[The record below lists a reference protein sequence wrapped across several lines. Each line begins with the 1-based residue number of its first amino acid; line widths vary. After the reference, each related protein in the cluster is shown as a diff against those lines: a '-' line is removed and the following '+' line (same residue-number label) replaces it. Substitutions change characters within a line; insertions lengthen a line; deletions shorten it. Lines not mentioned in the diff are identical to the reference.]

1 MGRVTPGC
9 LRTSRL
15 TRGMKTEDISSN
27 GGDEYLSM
35 KYTQEPSSKKTHGID
50 PSVIV
55 SSIILDISFFVSI
68 PNSDKD
74 VYFYAALI
82 IMIGIEAVM
91 AWRSSNPGRRWPMSL
106 YIAYIFVYLL
116 VLRCYHPN
124 KDLKKTRGY
133 WIIGI
138 VMFLITL
145 VLMVYISHSEAG
157 KKGDETAEQGCMER
171 VKRRLLGGES
181 RKAKEIGV
189 KLLIY
194 PLMLPFLG
202 ILMAFPD
209 VQETISGAI
218 APTFIAFNV
227 ITYASDLWKSFT
239 EYIQQ
244 QAPEPSD
251 DELSSAAAKSDMTA
265 GVVNHD
271 KTNLHIQIE
280 TCTSVKVMDADQQ
293 AGA

>member
-1 MGRVTPGC
+1 M
-9 LRTSRL
+9 
-15 TRGMKTEDISSN
+15 IS
-27 GGDEYLSM
+27 
-35 KYTQEPSSKKTHGID
+35 
-50 PSVIV
+50 IV
-55 SSIILDISFFVSI
+55 MSFF
-68 PNSDKD
+68 
-74 VYFYAALI
+74 
-82 IMIGIEAVM
+82 
-91 AWRSSNPGRRWPMSL
+91 
-106 YIAYIFVYLL
+106 
-116 VLRCYHPN
+116 
-124 KDLKKTRGY
+124 
-133 WIIGI
+133 
-138 VMFLITL
+138 TL
-145 VLMVYISHSEAG
+145 ALMVYISHKEAG
-157 KKGDETAEQGCMER
+157 KKDNKTAAQGWMKR
-171 VKRRLLGGES
+171 VKRHTLGGES
-181 RKAKEIGV
+181 RKAKEVGV
-189 KLLIY
+189 KFLIY

-218 APTFIAFNV
+218 ATTFIAFNV

-271 KTNLHIQIE
+271 KTNLRIQIE